1 MGAKLDADV
10 AGAGAVDT
18 SKFSGE
24 EHEQL
29 FQAEP
34 AATPMC

>member
-10 AGAGAVDT
+10 AGPGAVET
-18 SKFSGE
+18 NFLGE

-34 AATPMC
+34 ATPMC